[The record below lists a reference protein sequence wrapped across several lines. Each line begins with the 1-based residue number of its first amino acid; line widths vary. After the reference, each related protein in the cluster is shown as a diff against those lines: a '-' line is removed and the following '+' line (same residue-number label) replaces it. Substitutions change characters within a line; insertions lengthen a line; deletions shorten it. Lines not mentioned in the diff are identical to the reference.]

1 MLAFMTGKD
10 FLRMLPRFGKLFY
23 AECRNPIP
31 EIAMGTK
38 SSTNDLSSCQDSE
51 LLTGNQQRY
60 LASEM
65 LTREQLAH
73 KYGVSIATIDRRR
86 KAGQIPYFQPG
97 GKRTRVTFPPNAYEQ
112 VPLDQRVA
120 SAVTQNQPQQSLL
133 SGPQPRWKK
142 GS

>member
-1 MLAFMTGKD
+1 
-10 FLRMLPRFGKLFY
+10 
-23 AECRNPIP
+23 
-31 EIAMGTK
+31 MGTK
-38 SSTNDLSSCQDSE
+38 SSTKDLSSCQDSVS
-51 LLTGNQQRY
+51 LPGAQQRY
-60 LASEM
+60 LANEM

-97 GKRTRVTFPPNAYEQ
+97 GKRTRITFPPNAFEQ
-112 VPLDQRVA
+112 VPAGQLVA
-120 SAVTQNQPQQSLL
+120 PVVTQNQPQPIPL